1 MPLVKMLCLR
11 NERKKHQSDN
21 RIESAAEDSQSI
33 SCFFGYFFYLKH
45 MIGSFT
51 RYYDYRLSRVP
62 SHHYRYFVYRHVYHV
77 CMAEKVVIY
86 HGTEIRSPFL
96 IKIGK
101 GTIIG
106 DNAILDGRN
115 GIVIGEN
122 VNFSSNVSIWT
133 EQHDHRDAY
142 FRCETQQKKP
152 VVIHN
157 RAWIGPNTIL
167 LHSIEIGEGAVVAAG
182 SVVTKSVE
190 PYTIVAGVPAKK
202 IGERSHDLRYEFDGT
217 YCNFI

>member
-1 MPLVKMLCLR
+1 MNINFFIIFVLICFIFLSDTLFCIFSMSTVKILYLR
-11 NERKKHQSDN
+11 EELKYKRKDNKTEINPNSHIVIPINNGFLFYFKHL
-21 RIESAAEDSQSI
+21 I
-33 SCFFGYFFYLKH
+33 STFPRYF
-45 MIGSFT
+45 
-51 RYYDYRLSRVP
+51 DYRLSRVP
-62 SHHYRYFVYRHVYHV
+62 SHHFRYFVYRHVYHV
-77 CMAEKVVIY
+77 SMAEKVVIY

-101 GTIIG
+101 GTVIG

-142 FRCETQQKKP
+142 FRCETQRKKP

-167 LHSIEIGEGAVVAAG
+167 RCSSSRLCS
-182 SVVTKSVE
+182 
-190 PYTIVAGVPAKK
+190 Y
-202 IGERSHDLRYEFDGT
+202 
-217 YCNFI
+217 